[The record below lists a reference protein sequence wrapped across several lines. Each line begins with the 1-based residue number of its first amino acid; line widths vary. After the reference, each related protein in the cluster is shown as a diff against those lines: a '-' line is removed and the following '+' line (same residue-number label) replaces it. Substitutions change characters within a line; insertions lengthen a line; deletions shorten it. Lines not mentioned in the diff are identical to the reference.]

1 MNTMSHKKEEKKEN
15 NFIYDAL
22 FKIAPIMY
30 VIAFLLINMFVWRL
44 FEPDWNHV
52 ESIYF
57 ICASLTT
64 VGYGDRVP
72 SSSVGCIVLFLLS
85 ITTVFPIISDGMDKA
100 LTWLELAITGEDTN
114 GENSATIPQ
123 DTVLLVGYLPA
134 IIAGLLL
141 WL

>member
-1 MNTMSHKKEEKKEN
+1 MVDSDDLVRRTSVLIDEYHVSRLAEMEQKKEN

-44 FEPDWNHV
+44 FEPDWNYA

-72 SSSVGCIVLFLLS
+72 SSSWGRLYCIVFLILS

-100 LTWLELAITGEDTN
+100 LHLARACN
-114 GENSATIPQ
+114 H
-123 DTVLLVGYLPA
+123 
-134 IIAGLLL
+134 
-141 WL
+141 W